1 MKKSANTKSRS
12 SLPLMFIIFTLA
24 VNASILS
31 LIMYNFYLMEDAT
44 NEFTHSIYMLNC
56 TIAYVGL
63 MLSNIQLASDIE

>member
-12 SLPLMFIIFTLA
+12 SLPLMFIVFTLA